1 MTDGLSRLQLWLL
14 AVLVGA
20 FAVVIFRKP
29 LGKLLKLAAKTAAG
43 LCFLAIFAQVGGGL
57 GVTLGVNLVN
67 ALVLALLGVPG
78 FGLLLMLNWALI

>member
-14 AVLVGA
+14 AVLAGA

-29 LGKLLKLAAKTAAG
+29 LGKLLKIVVKTAAG
-43 LCFLAIFAQVGGGL
+43 LCFLAFFSHVGGAV
-57 GVTLGVNLVN
+57 GVNLGVNLVN

-78 FGLLLMLNWALI
+78 FGLLLILNWAVV